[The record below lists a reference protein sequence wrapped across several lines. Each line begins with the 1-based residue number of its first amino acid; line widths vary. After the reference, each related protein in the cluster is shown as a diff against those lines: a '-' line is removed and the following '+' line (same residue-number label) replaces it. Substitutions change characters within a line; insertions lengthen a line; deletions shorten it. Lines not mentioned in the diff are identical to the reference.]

1 MGCWRST
8 PPTCIQRNKMTWDDD
23 RLSFFSA
30 FLPRGHISTL
40 YFGSRT
46 RIIVWLHHIS
56 TKLKMISCWHTTL
69 IAGEGKTCNEIG
81 VTAGFKANVI
91 TVTPFYQK
99 YYDDTQ
105 CVEITQKVSFYNI
118 ARVKNT
124 NRMRNTVC
132 TFVALKKETFSGGF
146 QTLCA
151 TEEDRHL
158 NYTREAG

>member
-69 IAGEGKTCNEIG
+69 IGEGKTCNEIG

-99 YYDDTQ
+99 YYT
-105 CVEITQKVSFYNI
+105 
-118 ARVKNT
+118 R
-124 NRMRNTVC
+124 
-132 TFVALKKETFSGGF
+132 
-146 QTLCA
+146 
-151 TEEDRHL
+151 RHL
-158 NYTREAG
+158 NYTREAGVGGIFPSHNLIQRTTYTVIPFVLEKNGIHHHYLLKINDLQYFRHTLIFI